1 MSVPPRRKS
10 RSDNQPAFSAI
21 ILVIVMISIVGSYF
35 FLQGEKSSNQELMN
49 SLSEKVR
56 VIEDKLSIT
65 NEDSIQN
72 MQTFSD
78 QMAFL
83 DKEVRK
89 LWDHRKG
96 YLNNFRELET
106 KSKQNQGQI
115 NTLLG
120 RSNIL
125 DDRFDSVANKLEQ
138 ADDFQLK
145 ITILTDEINNLKEAI
160 RENQEGLSAVDQYR
174 LQNNQKL
181 IDTLNRLNEVS
192 RELEIIKEELGIRD

>member
-49 SLSEKVR
+49 SLSEKVK

-106 KSKQNQGQI
+106 KSKQNQDQI

-192 RELEIIKEELGIRD
+192 RELEIIKEELGMRD

>member
-96 YLNNFRELET
+96 YLNNFRELDT
-106 KSKQNQGQI
+106 TSKQNQGQI

-125 DDRFDSVANKLEQ
+125 DDRFDSVANKLEL

>member
-10 RSDNQPAFSAI
+10 RSDNKPAFSAI
-21 ILVIVMISIVGSYF
+21 ILVIVMISIIGSYF

-125 DDRFDSVANKLEQ
+125 DDRFDSVANKLEL

-192 RELEIIKEELGIRD
+192 RELEIIKEELGMRD

>member
-10 RSDNQPAFSAI
+10 RSDNKPAFSAI

-125 DDRFDSVANKLEQ
+125 DDRFDSVANKLEL

>member
-21 ILVIVMISIVGSYF
+21 ILVIVMISIIGSYF

-56 VIEDKLSIT
+56 IIEDKLSIT

-106 KSKQNQGQI
+106 KSKQNQDQI

-125 DDRFDSVANKLEQ
+125 DDRFDSVANKLEL

-192 RELEIIKEELGIRD
+192 RELEIIKEELGMRD

>member
-10 RSDNQPAFSAI
+10 RSDNKPAFSAI
-21 ILVIVMISIVGSYF
+21 ILVIVMISIIGSYF

-106 KSKQNQGQI
+106 KSKQNQDQI

-145 ITILTDEINNLKEAI
+145 ITILTDEINNLKETI
-160 RENQEGLSAVDQYR
+160 QENQEGLSAVDQYR

>member
-21 ILVIVMISIVGSYF
+21 ILVIVMISIIGSYF

-125 DDRFDSVANKLEQ
+125 DDRFDSVANKLEL

>member
-10 RSDNQPAFSAI
+10 RSDNKPAFSAI
-21 ILVIVMISIVGSYF
+21 ILVIVMISIIGSYF

-106 KSKQNQGQI
+106 KSKQNQDQI

-125 DDRFDSVANKLEQ
+125 DDRFDSVANKLEL

-181 IDTLNRLNEVS
+181 VDTLNRLNEVS
-192 RELEIIKEELGIRD
+192 RELEIIKEELGMRD

>member
-49 SLSEKVR
+49 SLSEKVK

-115 NTLLG
+115 STLLG

-125 DDRFDSVANKLEQ
+125 DDRFDSLANKLEL

-145 ITILTDEINNLKEAI
+145 ITILTDEINNLKEVI

>member
-10 RSDNQPAFSAI
+10 RSDNKPAFSAI
-21 ILVIVMISIVGSYF
+21 ILVIVMISIIGSYF

-106 KSKQNQGQI
+106 KSKQNQDQI
-115 NTLLG
+115 STLLG

-125 DDRFDSVANKLEQ
+125 DDRFDSVANKLEL

-192 RELEIIKEELGIRD
+192 RELEIIKEELGMRD

>member
-125 DDRFDSVANKLEQ
+125 DDRFDSVANKLEL

-192 RELEIIKEELGIRD
+192 RELEIIKAELGIRD

>member
-21 ILVIVMISIVGSYF
+21 ILVIVMISIIGSYF
-35 FLQGEKSSNQELMN
+35 FLQGEKSSNQELIS

-106 KSKQNQGQI
+106 KSKQNQDQI

-125 DDRFDSVANKLEQ
+125 DDRFDSIANKLEL

>member
-10 RSDNQPAFSAI
+10 RSDNKPAFSAI
-21 ILVIVMISIVGSYF
+21 ILVIVMISIIGSYF

-106 KSKQNQGQI
+106 KSKQNQDQI
-115 NTLLG
+115 NTLMG

-125 DDRFDSVANKLEQ
+125 DDRFDSVANKLEL

-192 RELEIIKEELGIRD
+192 RELEIIKEELGMRD

>member
-10 RSDNQPAFSAI
+10 RSDNKPAFSAI
-21 ILVIVMISIVGSYF
+21 ILVIVMISIIGSYF

-106 KSKQNQGQI
+106 KSKQNQDQI
-115 NTLLG
+115 STLLG

-125 DDRFDSVANKLEQ
+125 DDRFDSLANKLEL

-181 IDTLNRLNEVS
+181 IFALHQVCETRKTAMLTPMMKMLAT
-192 RELEIIKEELGIRD
+192 

>member
-49 SLSEKVR
+49 SLSEKVK

-125 DDRFDSVANKLEQ
+125 DDRFDSVANRLEL

>member
-21 ILVIVMISIVGSYF
+21 ILVIVMISIIGSYF
-35 FLQGEKSSNQELMN
+35 VLQGEKSSNQELMN

-106 KSKQNQGQI
+106 KSKQNQDQI

>member
-21 ILVIVMISIVGSYF
+21 ILVIVMISIIGSYF

-106 KSKQNQGQI
+106 KSKQNQDQI

-125 DDRFDSVANKLEQ
+125 DDRFDSVANKLEL

-181 IDTLNRLNEVS
+181 VDTLNRLNEVS
-192 RELEIIKEELGIRD
+192 RELEIIKEELGMRD

>member
-21 ILVIVMISIVGSYF
+21 ILVIVMISIIGSYF

-106 KSKQNQGQI
+106 KSKQNQDQI

-125 DDRFDSVANKLEQ
+125 DDRFDSIANKLEL

-192 RELEIIKEELGIRD
+192 RELEIIKEELGMRD

>member
-35 FLQGEKSSNQELMN
+35 FLQWEKSSNQELMN
-49 SLSEKVR
+49 SLSEKVK

-125 DDRFDSVANKLEQ
+125 DDRFDSVANKLEL

>member
-1 MSVPPRRKS
+1 MSIPPRRKS
-10 RSDNQPAFSAI
+10 RSDNQSVFSAI
-21 ILVIVMISIVGSYF
+21 ILVIVMISIIGSYF
-35 FLQGEKSSNQELMN
+35 FLEGEKSSNQELMN

-106 KSKQNQGQI
+106 KSKQNQDGI
-115 NTLLG
+115 NALLG

-125 DDRFDSVANKLEQ
+125 DDRFDSVANKLEL

-160 RENQEGLSAVDQYR
+160 QENQEGLSAVDQYR

>member
-1 MSVPPRRKS
+1 MSVPPLRKS
-10 RSDNQPAFSAI
+10 RSDNQPSFSAI

-115 NTLLG
+115 NNLLG

-125 DDRFDSVANKLEQ
+125 DDRFDSVANKLEL

>member
-10 RSDNQPAFSAI
+10 RSNNHPAFSAI
-21 ILVIVMISIVGSYF
+21 ILVIVMISIIGSYF

-106 KSKQNQGQI
+106 KSKQNQDQI

-125 DDRFDSVANKLEQ
+125 DDRFDSVANKLEL

-145 ITILTDEINNLKEAI
+145 ITILTDEINNLKEVI

>member
-56 VIEDKLSIT
+56 IIEDKLSIT

-125 DDRFDSVANKLEQ
+125 DDRFDSVANRLEL

>member
-10 RSDNQPAFSAI
+10 RSDNKPAFSAI
-21 ILVIVMISIVGSYF
+21 ILVIVMISIIGSYF

-106 KSKQNQGQI
+106 KSKQNQDQI

-125 DDRFDSVANKLEQ
+125 DDRFDSVANKLEL

-145 ITILTDEINNLKEAI
+145 ITILTDEINNLKEVI

-192 RELEIIKEELGIRD
+192 RELEVIKEELGIRD

>member
-21 ILVIVMISIVGSYF
+21 ILVIVMISIIGSYF

-106 KSKQNQGQI
+106 KSKQNQDQI

-192 RELEIIKEELGIRD
+192 RELEIIKEELGIMD

>member
-21 ILVIVMISIVGSYF
+21 ILVIVMISIIGSYF

-106 KSKQNQGQI
+106 KSKQNQDQI

-145 ITILTDEINNLKEAI
+145 ITILTDEINNLKETI
-160 RENQEGLSAVDQYR
+160 QENQEGLSAVDQYR

>member
-106 KSKQNQGQI
+106 KSKQNQDQI

-125 DDRFDSVANKLEQ
+125 DDRFDSVANKLEL

>member
-125 DDRFDSVANKLEQ
+125 DDRFDSVANKLEL

-192 RELEIIKEELGIRD
+192 RELEIIKEEHGIRD

>member
-21 ILVIVMISIVGSYF
+21 ILVIVMISIIGSYF

-106 KSKQNQGQI
+106 KSKQNQDQI
-115 NTLLG
+115 STLLG

-125 DDRFDSVANKLEQ
+125 DDRFDSVANKLEL

-145 ITILTDEINNLKEAI
+145 ITILTDEINNLKEVI

>member
-49 SLSEKVR
+49 SLSEKVK

-125 DDRFDSVANKLEQ
+125 DDRFDSVANKLEL

>member
-10 RSDNQPAFSAI
+10 RSDNKPAFSAI
-21 ILVIVMISIVGSYF
+21 ILVIVMISIIGSYF

-106 KSKQNQGQI
+106 KSKQNQDQI

>member
-49 SLSEKVR
+49 SLSEKVK

-65 NEDSIQN
+65 NEDSIHN

-115 NTLLG
+115 STLLG

-125 DDRFDSVANKLEQ
+125 DDRFDSLANKLEL

-145 ITILTDEINNLKEAI
+145 ITILTDEINNLKEVI

-192 RELEIIKEELGIRD
+192 RELEIIKEELGVRD

>member
-21 ILVIVMISIVGSYF
+21 ILVIVMISIVGSYL

-125 DDRFDSVANKLEQ
+125 DDRFDSVANRLEL

>member
-106 KSKQNQGQI
+106 KSKQNQDQI

-125 DDRFDSVANKLEQ
+125 DDRFDSVANRLEL

>member
-21 ILVIVMISIVGSYF
+21 ILVIVMISIIGSYF
-35 FLQGEKSSNQELMN
+35 FLQGEKSSNQELMS

-106 KSKQNQGQI
+106 KSKQNQDQI

-125 DDRFDSVANKLEQ
+125 DDRFDSIANKLEL

-181 IDTLNRLNEVS
+181 IDTLNRLNELS

>member
-10 RSDNQPAFSAI
+10 RSDNKPAFSAI
-21 ILVIVMISIVGSYF
+21 ILVIVMISIIGSYF

-106 KSKQNQGQI
+106 KSKQNQDQI
-115 NTLLG
+115 NALLG

-125 DDRFDSVANKLEQ
+125 DDRFDSVANKLEL

>member
-21 ILVIVMISIVGSYF
+21 ILVIVMISIIGSYF

-96 YLNNFRELET
+96 YLNNFQELES
-106 KSKQNQGQI
+106 KSKQNQDQI
-115 NTLLG
+115 KTLLG

-125 DDRFDSVANKLEQ
+125 DDRFDSVANKLEL